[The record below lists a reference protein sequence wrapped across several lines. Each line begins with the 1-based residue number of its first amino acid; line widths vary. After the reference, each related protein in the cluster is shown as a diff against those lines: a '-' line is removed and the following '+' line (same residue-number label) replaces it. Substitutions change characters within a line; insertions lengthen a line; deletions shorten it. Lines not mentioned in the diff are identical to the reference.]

1 MGLFDSIAAQAAG
14 ALLSPHGGPSAGPAG
29 MMDAVTGLLGSHA
42 AGGVGGLQGLV
53 TMFAAKGLGPI
64 IQSWI
69 GSGQNLPI
77 SADQIMAVLGS
88 SQVQAIAGKLGLSGG
103 DAAGALAQF
112 LPQAVDTMTPG
123 GHLPDGH
130 LMEQGL
136 SLLKGLTGK
145 G

>member
-1 MGLFDSIAAQAAG
+1 
-14 ALLSPHGGPSAGPAG
+14 
-29 MMDAVTGLLGSHA
+29 
-42 AGGVGGLQGLV
+42 
-53 TMFAAKGLGPI
+53 
-64 IQSWI
+64 
-69 GSGQNLPI
+69 
-77 SADQIMAVLGS
+77 VLGS
-88 SQVQAIAGKLGLSGG
+88 AQVQAIAAKLGLSAG

-123 GHLPDGH
+123 GQIPDGQ